1 MQEKTLLQSHCCHH
15 LTVLDLENCYRRW
28 NPSDCPEF
36 SLLFC
41 FSGHQRD
48 SLLYYALIGHPLG
61 SSFQILPRD
70 PQGNCGL
77 SCAVVMTY
85 IRSKKSFLG
94 LSNIQGPNLG
104 TAPARLDSQ
113 NPQKTACKN
122 LRWANKAKN
131 RSWVAE
137 EIREN
142 VVSDCAACSLG
153 QLVELT

>member
-1 MQEKTLLQSHCCHH
+1 MAERSSRELRTLLRGGDDIYQ
-15 LTVLDLENCYRRW
+15 VKE
-28 NPSDCPEF
+28 
-36 SLLFC
+36 
-41 FSGHQRD
+41 
-48 SLLYYALIGHPLG
+48 
-61 SSFQILPRD
+61 
-70 PQGNCGL
+70 
-77 SCAVVMTY
+77 V
-85 IRSKKSFLG
+85 LG